1 MLLYVLRGELTMST
15 ISNRSS
21 GLKVNIQPSVQRQT
35 PATDFGSTLKSG
47 LGRTAS
53 VIGQGAGMAAPFVPG
68 AATLSAAV
76 TSLGALKSSAGQMGA
91 QGSNAIGLGGGSGVG
106 TSGVSGSSSLPGMGG
121 DAVASAAGGGDS
133 SSQLMQAT
141 REMQELNMS
150 FNMQYLQ
157 LQQKMQQDNRQF
169 TMLSNIMKTKHDT
182 AKNAISNVR

>member
-1 MLLYVLRGELTMST
+1 
-15 ISNRSS
+15 
-21 GLKVNIQPSVQRQT
+21 
-35 PATDFGSTLKSG
+35 
-47 LGRTAS
+47 
-53 VIGQGAGMAAPFVPG
+53 
-68 AATLSAAV
+68 
-76 TSLGALKSSAGQMGA
+76 
-91 QGSNAIGLGGGSGVG
+91 
-106 TSGVSGSSSLPGMGG
+106 MGG

-133 SSQLMQAT
+133 STQLMQAT

>member
-1 MLLYVLRGELTMST
+1 MST
-15 ISNRSS
+15 ISNKPS
-21 GLKVNIQPSVQRQT
+21 GLKVKIQPSVQRQT

-47 LGRTAS
+47 IGRTANA
-53 VIGQGAGMAAPFVPG
+53 IGQGAGMAAPFVPG

-76 TSLGALKSSAGQMGA
+76 TSLGALKSSAGAMGA
-91 QGSNAIGLGGGSGVG
+91 QGSNATGLSRASAGAPGVG
-106 TSGVSGSSSLPGMGG
+106 GTYASTGSTG
-121 DAVASAAGGGDS
+121 DAVANAAGGGDS
-133 SSQLMQAT
+133 SNQLMQAT